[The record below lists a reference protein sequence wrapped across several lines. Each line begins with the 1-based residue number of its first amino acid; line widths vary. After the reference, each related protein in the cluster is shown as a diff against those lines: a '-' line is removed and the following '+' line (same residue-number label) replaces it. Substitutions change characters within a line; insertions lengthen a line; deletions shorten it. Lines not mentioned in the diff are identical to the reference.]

1 MTRKATNTRVSTTS
15 TENSLNRI
23 YLKES
28 QQGYVDTILK
38 NQITFCYG
46 PAGTSKIRIRGQS
59 SFSGQNSPLIVINGV
74 PIDNSVNN
82 QITASVAAD
91 NRSQTTGRGGLRG
104 SRSGLFFI
112 NRNDRRK

>member
-46 PAGTSKIRIRGQS
+46 PAGTSKTFSACYAAIKLLREKKIKRINEIRHK
-59 SFSGQNSPLIVINGV
+59 IN
-74 PIDNSVNN
+74 
-82 QITASVAAD
+82 
-91 NRSQTTGRGGLRG
+91 QTG
-104 SRSGLFFI
+104 
-112 NRNDRRK
+112 